1 MVCEETPGRGP
12 GTDVGLSKGP
22 RFCWRMKRRLSWDGS
37 MGRSGQ
43 GVEERE
49 NSCSLLVCNCLRE
62 ERRRRLSERLLLSL
76 IKPYLQL
83 EEK

>member
-12 GTDVGLSKGP
+12 GTDAGLSKGP
-22 RFCWRMKRRLSWDGS
+22 RFYWRMKRRPSWDGS

-43 GVEERE
+43 GVEEKE

-76 IKPYLQL
+76 VRPYLQF